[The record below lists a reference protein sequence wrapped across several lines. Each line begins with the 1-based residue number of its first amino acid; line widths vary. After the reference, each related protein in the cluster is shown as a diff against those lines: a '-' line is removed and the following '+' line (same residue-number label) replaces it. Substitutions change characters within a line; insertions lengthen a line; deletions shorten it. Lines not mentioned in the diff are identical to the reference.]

1 MNADYKKVQV
11 TIFHNGQHRLVNLE
25 IVTPQNQT
33 PIHFLTEFHGFAIDD
48 PKKVNAAVGEFL
60 CGRFITIIP

>member
-25 IVTPQNQT
+25 IVTPENQT
-33 PIHFLTEFHGFAIDD
+33 PIHFLTEFHGFAIDEI
-48 PKKVNAAVGEFL
+48 KKVDAAVAEYTF
-60 CGRFITIIP
+60 GRYITVIK

>member
-25 IVTPQNQT
+25 IVTPENQT
-33 PIHFLTEFHGFAIDD
+33 PIHFLTDFFGWAICDH
-48 PKKVNAAVGEFL
+48 KTIESAVAEYVF
-60 CGRFITIIP
+60 GRYITVIK